1 MTQDID
7 TTDIKLNT
15 ITQMLRKW
23 DLIKL
28 TNSNID
34 VMREIEYRHLHMAFM
49 GGQSN
54 VLTFDEWYKETFD
67 TKEK

>member
-1 MTQDID
+1 MTQETD
-7 TTDIKLNT
+7 TTDYRLNT
-15 ITQMLRKW
+15 ITQMLHKRG
-23 DLIKL
+23 LIKL
-28 TNSNID
+28 TNVQID
-34 VMREIEYRHLHMAFM
+34 GLQVIERRHLHMAFM